1 MGKVKTGVGLAPE
14 ARCGAVPG
22 ASQEA
27 LEGDY
32 CPHKVKASCSHQ
44 KPVLVNV
51 STNLLEDES
60 RLQED
65 PLSQPQNKTILFAID
80 KGL

>member
-1 MGKVKTGVGLAPE
+1 MGRAPE
-14 ARCGAVPG
+14 AMCGAVQG

-27 LEGDY
+27 PEGDY

-60 RLQED
+60 LLQEV
-65 PLSQPQNKTILFAID
+65 SKPQNKTILFAID